1 MPVNSAVQKMR
12 ILIIDDNQQIHQDFK
27 KILNCEEANPHK
39 KPESSIY
46 ENTEKQHEIYQIGC
60 AFNGEEGLKMVEEAL
75 KKNNPYAV
83 AFVDMRMQ
91 PGWDG
96 IETISRIWKIYS
108 DLQVVICTAYSDY
121 SWEEMIEKLEYS
133 DQFLILKKPFDIIEV
148 RQLTHALCKKWE
160 LTRIANLKMSE
171 LEKMVNEKT
180 DELNRTKIKFENI
193 LNTSPMHIAFVDMN
207 GKYAAWNKASED
219 IFGYKADEVIGKLTP
234 SKFCINSKE
243 AKSIFNTAKEKGIFK
258 GEIYLVRKNG
268 SEFPARFLAVKTIDS
283 AGNHTGYTMVA
294 TDITE
299 RKQAEEALCE
309 SEYKYRTLIETM
321 TDIIYIVDINGIFT
335 FINNESEK
343 IVGYAP
349 KDLIGRPFIDII
361 PPEFIETTL
370 DRFKLEIMSGAAIL
384 TETEFMH
391 KNGNRAPVELNV
403 TSLLNPEGQI
413 IGRLGVARN
422 IADRKRVEKELYESE
437 RRSSLLEEEIID
449 LHRRIKGER
458 VILGESEAIK
468 KVFSQIEKVA
478 ATDATVLVYGETG
491 TGKESVAQAI
501 HYNGCRKDKPFGVI
515 DCAAIPATLLESEL
529 FGHEKG
535 AFTGAYTQTKGI
547 FETSNGG
554 AILLDEIEELPLH
567 LQSKL
572 LRVLQEKD
580 IRRVGGSERIKV
592 DVRLIATCSNKLKE
606 LVNSG
611 RIRLDL
617 YYRLNVFPINL
628 PPLRDRDEDII
639 LLAQYFLSQ
648 FGRNKTVKGFTKSAK
663 EALSSYHWP
672 GNIRELQH
680 RIERAVIMSNSEYLS
695 VEDLEFDKQLIKR
708 GKRIYFEEQNSVNYP
723 ILLTKNDIIRAE
735 TEEGIL
741 PVVKNKIINL
751 VLKHT
756 QGDIKKA
763 SRILG
768 INQATI
774 YRHLKKTESL

>member
-1 MPVNSAVQKMR
+1 MPVNSAVQKIR

-27 KILNCEEANPHK
+27 KILNCEEASPHK

-46 ENTEKQHEIYQIGC
+46 ESAEKQHEIYQISC

-83 AFVDMRMQ
+83 AFVDMRMH

-96 IETISRIWKIYS
+96 IETVSRIWRIYP

-148 RQLTHALCKKWE
+148 RQLTYALCKKWE
-160 LTRIANLKMSE
+160 LTRIANLKMYE
-171 LEKMVNEKT
+171 LKKMVNEKT
-180 DELNRTKIKFENI
+180 NELNKTKTIFENI
-193 LNTSPMHIAFVDMN
+193 LNTSPMHIAFVDMS

-219 IFGYKADEVIGKLTP
+219 MFGYKADEAIGKLSLT
-234 SKFCINSKE
+234 KFCINSKE
-243 AKSIFNTAKEKGIFK
+243 AKFIINTAREKGIFE
-258 GEIYLVRKNG
+258 GEVSLIRKKG

-299 RKQAEEALCE
+299 RKLAEEALSK

-321 TDIIYIVDINGIFT
+321 TDIVYIVDVNGIFN
-335 FINNESEK
+335 FINHESEK
-343 IVGYAP
+343 IIGYVP
-349 KDLIGRPFIDII
+349 QDLIGRPFTDII

-391 KNGNRAPVELNV
+391 KNGNRVPVELNV
-403 TSLLNPEGQI
+403 TPLLDSEGRT

-422 IADRKRVEKELYESE
+422 IADRKRIEKELIVSE

-449 LHRRIKGER
+449 LHRKIKGER
-458 VILGESEAIK
+458 VILGESEVIK
-468 KVFSQIEKVA
+468 NVFSQIEKVA
-478 ATDATVLVYGETG
+478 GTDATVLVYGETG

-501 HYNGCRKDKPFGVI
+501 HYNSCRKGEPFGVI
-515 DCAAIPATLLESEL
+515 DCAAIPSTLLETEL
-529 FGHEKG
+529 FGYEKG

-547 FETSNGG
+547 FETSNDGT
-554 AILLDEIEELPLH
+554 ILLDEIEELPLH

-592 DVRLIATCSNKLKE
+592 NVRLIATCNSKLKE
-606 LVNSG
+606 FVNAG
-611 RIRLDL
+611 KLRLDL

-628 PPLRDRDEDII
+628 PPLRDRDGDII

-648 FGRNKTVKGFTKSAK
+648 FGRNKTVKGFTNSAK

-680 RIERAVIMSNSEYLS
+680 KIERAVIMSNSEYLS
-695 VEDLEFDKQLIKR
+695 AEDLEFDRQLIKK
-708 GKRIYFEEQNSVNYP
+708 GKQIYFEGQTSVNYP
-723 ILLTKNDIIRAE
+723 IILTKNDIIRAE
-735 TEEGIL
+735 KEEGIL
-741 PVVKNKIINL
+741 PVLKNKIIKL

-768 INQATI
+768 INQATV